1 MKRLKQHFITGLVIL
16 LPLVITF
23 ALLIFLVNVLTDPFI
38 DLVSPLLL
46 QIPFFPPSP
55 QLIRYG
61 SKLIILLLLFIF
73 TLGLGAITRWFLLS
87 LLLDWGNK
95 LLHKIPFINTVYKTI
110 QDIIKTLFASDNTF
124 FKQVVM
130 VPFPRPDVY
139 VLGLVAK
146 PAPSVCCKE
155 EPLISVFIPT
165 TPNPT
170 TGFLLMFKASDLRPV
185 ELSTEEALK
194 YIISCGVIA
203 PKPHPP
209 SS

>member
-1 MKRLKQHFITGLVIL
+1 MKRHFITGLVIL
-16 LPLVITF
+16 LPLVITL
-23 ALLIFLVNVLTDPFI
+23 AILLFLVNVLTEPFV

-46 QIPFFPPSP
+46 QIPFLPPSA

-61 SKLIILLLLFIF
+61 SKLVILIFLFIF
-73 TLGLGAITRWFLLS
+73 TLGLGAITRWFLLN
-87 LLLDWGNK
+87 LLLSWGNK
-95 LLHKIPFINTVYKTI
+95 LLHKIPLINTVYKTI
-110 QDIIKTLFASDNTF
+110 QDIIKTLFASDNTC

-130 VPFPRPDVY
+130 VPFPSPDVY

-146 PAPSVCCKE
+146 PSPSVCCNAAQE
-155 EPLISVFIPT
+155 ELISVFIPT

-185 ELSTEEALK
+185 SLSTEEALK

-203 PKPHPP
+203 PNPHPP